1 MLFEDTSKVDSRTIK
16 VVDTIATTIIM
27 INITIIT
34 ITTPSTFIARKLKS
48 DETTNPN
55 RYNTIAITHSGPNNY
70 NPTNRLPTSSL
81 SQLLV
86 QDD

>member
-34 ITTPSTFIARKLKS
+34 ITTPSTFIAK
-48 DETTNPN
+48 N
-55 RYNTIAITHSGPNNY
+55 
-70 NPTNRLPTSSL
+70 
-81 SQLLV
+81 
-86 QDD
+86 